1 MAIQE
6 NFQTITLV
14 AGADLSEL
22 QYRFVGVNASGE
34 AVAAGA
40 GASAIG
46 VLQNDPLQGQA
57 ATIAISGVIK
67 VEAGGVVTRG
77 GPVASGANGVAAN
90 AANDDNVLGTALD
103 TGANGRIISMLFQKN
118 GIFGVTV
125 A

>member
-14 AGADLSEL
+14 AGADLSER
-22 QYRFVGVNASGE
+22 QYRFVSVNASGE

-40 GASAIG
+40 GANAIG
-46 VLQNDPLQGQA
+46 VLQNDPVAGQA
-57 ATIAISGVIK
+57 ATIAISGVVK
-67 VEAGGVVTRG
+67 VEAGGAVTRG
-77 GPVASGANGVAAN
+77 GQVASGANGVAAN
-90 AANDDNVLGTALD
+90 AANDNNTLGTALE

-125 A
+125 

>member
-14 AGADLSEL
+14 AGADLSER
-22 QYRFVGVNASGE
+22 QYRFVSVNASGE

-40 GASAIG
+40 GANAIG
-46 VLQNDPLQGQA
+46 VLQNDPVAGQA
-57 ATIAISGVIK
+57 ATIAISGVVK

-77 GPVASGANGVAAN
+77 GQVASGANGVAAN
-90 AANDDNVLGTALD
+90 AANDNNTLGTALD

-125 A
+125 